1 MCSLHII
8 CKQYLIVSARLFVC
22 ITCTGLFLI
31 SAYNNEWTSPP
42 HQFKDV
48 VFIWKAFHSNFSKG
62 LDIQLKII
70 FTFNN
75 MKNKVSNII
84 TVDLFITQLYIRLDV
99 LLKRRDIT
107 IFSSLELYIRNTVNF
122 YHVY

>member
-1 MCSLHII
+1 MD
-8 CKQYLIVSARLFVC
+8 V
-22 ITCTGLFLI
+22 
-31 SAYNNEWTSPP
+31 PP

-48 VFIWKAFHSNFSKG
+48 VFIWKMFHSNFSKG

-107 IFSSLELYIRNTVNF
+107 ISSSLELYIRNTVNF

>member
-1 MCSLHII
+1 MQDCLCVSRALG
-8 CKQYLIVSARLFVC
+8 CFLYPLITTNGRP
-22 ITCTGLFLI
+22 
-31 SAYNNEWTSPP
+31 PP

-70 FTFNN
+70 FTFKN

-99 LLKRRDIT
+99 LLK
-107 IFSSLELYIRNTVNF
+107 
-122 YHVY
+122 